1 MMRAG
6 RPRRVV
12 RIAPARAREMIPAP
26 ARAGTPAFVTRLDAL
41 ALGLACV
48 TAASLA
54 FHHTIALRLYAMGAA
69 AVLVFITGGWREL
82 ARLPLRNAW
91 LLWAAVAAIS
101 VVFAQDR
108 HRAVGEYTQEIVYGF
123 AAFAT
128 WYALARRADGARWL
142 ARTVAA
148 AAAAV
153 LVLGAV
159 RYHREGPWFDLGEY
173 GDVGTL
179 STFLVTVL
187 PVLLFLALRA
197 RRRSAERALAIALI
211 VGALVGG
218 FLTLNRMFW
227 FAAAAE
233 IAIFALLSLRHWQVR
248 RRGLWMGGVL
258 VVVAALALMQVLL
271 ASESRIALFA
281 PGMRVWDFV
290 ADDPRGELWPFAFQ
304 QIGAHPWLG
313 AGIGKWSSRAVFDAR
328 FHDSMLLHAHNVFLN
343 RALETGLPGLAAFV
357 ILLASAALAFLRLAR
372 SEDPATSAIGA
383 AGLALVAGVVLKN
396 LTDDFFVRQSAML
409 FWSLTGAALGAASRR
424 AAVV

>member
-1 MMRAG
+1 MIA
-6 RPRRVV
+6 
-12 RIAPARAREMIPAP
+12 APARSV
-26 ARAGTPAFVTRLDAL
+26 TPALATRLDAL
-41 ALGLACV
+41 ALVLACV
-48 TAASLA
+48 AAASLA
-54 FHHTIALRLYAMGAA
+54 FHHTIALRLYALGAA
-69 AVLVFITGGWREL
+69 AVLVFFTGGWREL
-82 ARLPLRNAW
+82 AGLPLRNAW
-91 LLWAAVAAIS
+91 LLWAAAAGVSVA
-101 VVFAQDR
+101 FAQDR
-108 HRAVGEYTQEIVYGF
+108 RHAVGEFTQEIVYGF

-128 WYALARRADGARWL
+128 WYTLARRADGARWL
-142 ARTVAA
+142 ARTLAA

-153 LVLGAV
+153 LLLGAL
-159 RYHREGPWFDLGEY
+159 RYGHEGPWFNLGEY

-187 PVLLFLALRA
+187 PVMLFLALRT
-197 RRRSAERALAIALI
+197 RTRSAERALAVALV
-211 VGALVGG
+211 VGALIGG

-233 IAIFALLSLRHWQVR
+233 IAIFALFSLRHLQTR
-248 RRGLWMGGVL
+248 RRGAWIGGVL
-258 VVVAALALMQVLL
+258 VVVVALALLQVLL

-290 ADDPRGELWPFAFQ
+290 ADDPRGELWPFAVQ

-313 AGIGKWSSRAVFDAR
+313 AGIGKWSSRAAFDAR
-328 FHDSMLLHAHNVFLN
+328 FHDPMLLHAHNVFLN

-357 ILLASAALAFLRLAR
+357 VLLAAAALAFVRLAR
-372 SEDPATSAIGA
+372 SDDAGTSAIGA

-424 AAVV
+424 TATV